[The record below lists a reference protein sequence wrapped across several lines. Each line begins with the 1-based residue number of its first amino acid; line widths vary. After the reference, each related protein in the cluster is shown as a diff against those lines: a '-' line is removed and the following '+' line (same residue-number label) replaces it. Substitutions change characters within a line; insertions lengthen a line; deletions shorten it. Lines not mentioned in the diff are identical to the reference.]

1 MSTRTK
7 AVIADARALADPE
20 RAAGVARFFKTG
32 PGEYGEGDAFLGL
45 TMPQVRAT
53 LKAHPALTLD
63 DCVELL
69 ASKWHEVR
77 TLGALGMAR
86 LAKKGDAATRLDVR
100 RAYLAHSDRI
110 NNWDLVDVSAPEAV
124 GLSVLERGDLATLEQ
139 LARSKS
145 LWERRIAIVATFA
158 HLRAG
163 DAAPTLRIAAL
174 LLDDPHDLIHK
185 ATGWLLREAGK
196 RDAAALDAFLERHA
210 ATMPRTALRYAIERL
225 PPAVRKEWLARKSS
239 SPPG

>member
-7 AVIADARALADPE
+7 AIIADARSLADPQ

-53 LKAHPALTLD
+53 LKAHPDLTLD

-77 TLGALGMAR
+77 MLGVLGMAR
-86 LAKKGDAATRLDVR
+86 MAKKGDAATRLAVR
-100 RAYLAHSDRI
+100 SAYIAHSDRV
-110 NNWDLVDVSAPEAV
+110 NNWDLVDVSVADAV
-124 GLSVLERGDLATLEQ
+124 GLSVVERGDLMTLEK

-158 HLRAG
+158 NLRAG
-163 DAAPTLRIAAL
+163 DVAPTLRIAQL
-174 LLDDPHDLIHK
+174 LLGDSHDLIHK
-185 ATGWLLREAGK
+185 ATGWLLREVGK
-196 RDAAALDAFLERHA
+196 RDVAALEGFLEQHA
-210 ATMPRTALRYAIERL
+210 ATMPRTALRYAIERM
-225 PPAVRKEWLARKSS
+225 PPATRQDWLARKSLRHR
-239 SPPG
+239 

>member
-7 AVIADARALADPE
+7 AIIADARALADPE
-20 RAAGVARFFKTG
+20 RAAGLARFFKTG
-32 PGEYGEGDAFLGL
+32 PGEYGEGDAFLGH
-45 TMPQVRAT
+45 TMPQTRAT

-77 TLGALGMAR
+77 TLGVLGMAR
-86 LAKKGDAATRLDVR
+86 LAKKGDPATRLAVR
-100 RAYLAHSDRI
+100 RAYLANADRV

-124 GLSVLERGDLATLEQ
+124 GLSVLERGDLGALEK

-145 LWERRIAIVATFA
+145 LWERRIGIVATFA

-163 DAAPTLRIAAL
+163 DVAPTLRIAEL
-174 LLDDPHDLIHK
+174 LLGDTHDLIHK
-185 ATGWLLREAGK
+185 ATGWLLREVGK
-196 RDAAALDAFLERHA
+196 RDLAALERFLEQHA
-210 ATMPRTALRYAIERL
+210 ATMPRTALRYAIERM
-225 PPAVRKEWLARKSS
+225 PPATRKDWLARKSAR
-239 SPPG
+239 PR